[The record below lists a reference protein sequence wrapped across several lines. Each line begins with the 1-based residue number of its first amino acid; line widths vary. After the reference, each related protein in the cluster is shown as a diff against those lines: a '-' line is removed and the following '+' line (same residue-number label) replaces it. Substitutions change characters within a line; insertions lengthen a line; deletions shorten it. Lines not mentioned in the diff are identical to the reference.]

1 MNLNKTGQTDLQTG
15 KCFLVQLSL
24 ITGGK
29 NKILLKRKL
38 KFTSL
43 INYSH
48 GEEKKNSPKV
58 NIFKTI
64 CKNFKAAHITVES
77 AHPLNKNIMVIHRKC
92 FWNGSNLR
100 PSA

>member
-29 NKILLKRKL
+29 NKILMKRKL

-43 INYSH
+43 NLELLIILTIF
-48 GEEKKNSPKV
+48 